1 MLTARLCACWS
12 PNAQVDLATKPAEF
26 IELYHSIV
34 TDKAAKEAVP
44 VIVDGKTRLVESRII
59 SEFLARQYNTG
70 TPLLPPD
77 AASQALV
84 QLFIQQFHAKVVP
97 PYLRLIHVEEQKAKA
112 EATKDLLEAL
122 AAMDDFINL
131 HGGYQGDHAVGPH
144 YSWSMHSSVDQ
155 GAEEQ
160 QQQQQ
165 YFMGPYYSLAE
176 VSCTPFV
183 ARMVQVL
190 PEWREVDVMQLCKDK
205 GLSRMVSWMEACLQR
220 PSARLTGPKKDELVE
235 GLAEWE
241 WSHAM

>member
-1 MLTARLCACWS
+1 MALIEKRRAFREVK
-12 PNAQVDLATKPAEF
+12 VDLATKPSEF
-26 IELYHSIV
+26 IELYHSII
-34 TDKAAKEAVP
+34 TDKTAKEAVP
-44 VIVDGKTRLVESRII
+44 VFVDGKTRLVESDII
-59 SEFLARQYNTG
+59 SEYLARQYNTG

-84 QLFIQQFHAKVVP
+84 QLFIQQFRAKVVP
-97 PYLRLIHVEEQKAKA
+97 PYLRLIHVEDPKAIA
-112 EATKDLLEAL
+112 EATKDLVNAL

-155 GAEEQ
+155 PAEGPEHNH
-160 QQQQQ
+160 
-165 YFMGPYYSLAE
+165 YFMGAYYSLAE
-176 VSCTPFV
+176 VCCTPFV
-183 ARMVQVL
+183 ARMAQVL
-190 PEWREVDVMQLCKDK
+190 PEWRGVDVMQLCKDK
-205 GLSRMVSWMEACLQR
+205 GLSRVVGWMQACLER